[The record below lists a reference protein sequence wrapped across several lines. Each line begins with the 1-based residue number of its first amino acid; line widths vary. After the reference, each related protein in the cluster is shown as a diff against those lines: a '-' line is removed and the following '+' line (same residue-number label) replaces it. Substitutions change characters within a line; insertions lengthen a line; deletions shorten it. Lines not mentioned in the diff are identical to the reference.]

1 MYKFNLFIF
10 AEICRV
16 QQGGRPPG
24 RDARLLDVYNEKP
37 VRASAKVSIPIREH
51 PKVSNA
57 EIENAGLNYIQSFPK
72 PISWWGTWNKL

>member
-1 MYKFNLFIF
+1 MSIFKVNLHFI

-37 VRASAKVSIPIREH
+37 TRVSAKVSIPIREH
-51 PKVSNA
+51 PKVRQ
-57 EIENAGLNYIQSFPK
+57 ITRF
-72 PISWWGTWNKL
+72 